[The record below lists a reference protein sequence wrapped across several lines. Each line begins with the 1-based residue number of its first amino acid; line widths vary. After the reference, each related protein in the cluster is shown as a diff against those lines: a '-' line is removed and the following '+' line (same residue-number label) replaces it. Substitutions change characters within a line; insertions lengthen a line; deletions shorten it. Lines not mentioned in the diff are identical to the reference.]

1 MPKHYQIHHNILN
14 CPNVPQPN
22 TKTPCHQWRGRW
34 HKQWPKSSHNWAPH
48 SPKLVQQWWR
58 WQWPL
63 IFIIIVGLTSPLQ
76 EDDRGHSGQ
85 YVQSDQGQQTR
96 WKVEIKNKKLFFF
109 YKFSLIK
116 LEKCPPCTQEVYNRN
131 TKLSMKSTTIKQV
144 MKSRKRRNTQSI
156 YPLEVLHNYN
166 KHDMATPILTS
177 LLKIYN

>member
-1 MPKHYQIHHNILN
+1 MTNLHPHH
-14 CPNVPQPN
+14 QPN
-22 TKTPCHQWRGRW
+22 SKSHPIHTWTPKIKWDCRPVNHAQTLPNPPQYPKLSKCPTTNHKTPCHQWRGRW

-109 YKFSLIK
+109 FISF
-116 LEKCPPCTQEVYNRN
+116 R
-131 TKLSMKSTTIKQV
+131 
-144 MKSRKRRNTQSI
+144 
-156 YPLEVLHNYN
+156 
-166 KHDMATPILTS
+166 
-177 LLKIYN
+177 